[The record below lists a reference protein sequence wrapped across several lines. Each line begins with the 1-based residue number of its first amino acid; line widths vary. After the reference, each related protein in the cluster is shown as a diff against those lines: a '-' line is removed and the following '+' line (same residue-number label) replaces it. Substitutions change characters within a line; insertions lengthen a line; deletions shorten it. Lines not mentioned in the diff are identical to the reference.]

1 MGQLEGNMPSTK
13 KTKTEKKTHST
24 EEFVEKLAKQDVKR
38 NGLRVRFGFGGHRR
52 KAG

>member
-1 MGQLEGNMPSTK
+1 MPIIK
-13 KTKTEKKTHST
+13 KTKKEKKPETT
-24 EEFVEKLAKQDVKR
+24 EEFVQRLAKQDVKR